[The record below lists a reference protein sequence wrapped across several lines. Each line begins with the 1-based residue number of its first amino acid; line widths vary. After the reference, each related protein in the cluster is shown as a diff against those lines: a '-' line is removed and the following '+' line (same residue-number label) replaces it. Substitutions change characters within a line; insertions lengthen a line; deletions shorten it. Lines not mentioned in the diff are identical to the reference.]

1 LRRLVIDLVVA
12 ATIIVLIAVFYR
24 GSILSYIETLQLG
37 EYSYL
42 IVLTPTVLY
51 ITAELVGRHGMVK
64 GFELLRAAALLGGVL
79 LASSL
84 YVLSRIMVEYSMQIE
99 LLSLVVLVSSILLL
113 VYGEFDRP
121 SIPLIITLLLLLLIP
136 VPRLVVDYLSMM
148 LTNPLVNLASLVT
161 GAETFIENGVVGL
174 RVVDGLGYLRVFY
187 IAPECSGVVS
197 LMTVLALLPLMLY
210 IVLRSPA
217 SWRARAWALGKALIA
232 ALLVV
237 FAGNV
242 LRVILVV
249 IATRSISYDA
259 AMELFHSTPAIVYVA
274 IATAISS
281 YIVLK
286 LPRGSDSGGGSHVVS
301 SGTGLAKTMLLAV
314 AVLVFLTASTSAYTT
329 SIQGG
334 QVAVDPAR
342 LLEAPGSVVFNAT
355 SNSTVMQEFKSL
367 PNPRIGEALGALAV
381 YNVVINYNGSVFYGY
396 IELAESPSR
405 FHSWVVCLTVQ
416 GYSIDEY
423 WSEVGSTT
431 VTYMVASKGFQKLL
445 LAYTIYGY
453 HTWAGDI
460 YVKLTLMAPISQE
473 TRGRV
478 LSQVNSLM
486 SVINVPKSSSI
497 QYQNYLLT
505 TYIGL
510 TIMLAS
516 SITGLIQAT
525 RRYTHR
531 KPVYS
536 S

>member
-12 ATIIVLIAVFYR
+12 ASIIVLIAVFYR

-42 IVLTPTVLY
+42 IVLAPTVLY
-51 ITAELVGRHGMVK
+51 ITAELVSRHGMVK
-64 GFELLRAAALLGGVL
+64 GLDLLRAASLLGGVL

-84 YVLSRIMVEYSMQIE
+84 YTLSRIMVEYSMQIE

-113 VYGEFDRP
+113 VYGEFDKP
-121 SIPLIITLLLLLLIP
+121 GIPLIITLLLLLLIP
-136 VPRLVVDYLSMM
+136 VPRLIVNYLSAM
-148 LTNPLVNLASLVT
+148 LTNPLVNLVSLAT
-161 GAETFIENGVVGL
+161 GAEAFTENDFIGL
-174 RVVDGLGYLRVFY
+174 RVVDSLGYPRVFY

-197 LMTVLALLPLMLY
+197 LMTILALLPFMLY
-210 IVLRSPA
+210 MVLRSPA
-217 SWRARAWALGKALIA
+217 SWRARAWVLGKALIA

-242 LRVILVV
+242 LRIILVV
-249 IATRSISYDA
+249 IAARSISYDVA
-259 AMELFHSTPAIVYVA
+259 IELFHSTPAVVYVA

-286 LPRGSDSGGGSHVVS
+286 LPRGSDGGSSSHVVS
-301 SGTGLAKTMLLAV
+301 SGAGLAKTLLLAV
-314 AVLVFLTASTSAYTT
+314 AILVFLTATTIAYITP
-329 SIQGG
+329 IQGG
-334 QVAVDPAR
+334 QVTVDPAK
-342 LLEAPGSVVFNAT
+342 LLEAPGSIVFNAT
-355 SNSTVMQEFKSL
+355 SNSTMLQEFKSL

-381 YNVVINYNGSVFYGY
+381 YNVFLNYNGSVFYGY
-396 IELAESPSR
+396 IELSESPSR
-405 FHSWVVCLTVQ
+405 FHSWVVCLSAQ

-423 WSEVGSTT
+423 WSEVGNTT
-431 VTYMVASKGFQKLL
+431 ITYIVASRGLQRLL

-460 YVKLTLMAPISQE
+460 YVKLTLIAPITQE

-486 SVINVPKSSSI
+486 SMVNAPKSSSI
-497 QYQNYLLT
+497 QYQGYLLI

-525 RRYTHR
+525 RRHSHR
-531 KPVYS
+531 EASVP
-536 S
+536 